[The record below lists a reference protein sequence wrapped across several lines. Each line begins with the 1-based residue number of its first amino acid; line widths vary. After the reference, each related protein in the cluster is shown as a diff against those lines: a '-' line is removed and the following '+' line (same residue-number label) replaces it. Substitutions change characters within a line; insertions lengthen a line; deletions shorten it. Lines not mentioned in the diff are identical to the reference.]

1 MIHEVNKCKAV
12 NLGQYEMEN
21 NEQVIFRDSVM
32 EIGK

>member
-1 MIHEVNKCKAV
+1 MIYEVNKCKAV

-21 NEQVIFRDSVM
+21 NEQVIFSDSVM